1 MVGKSGRL
9 RVLTDLSDQNTAF
22 LLIPALSAVHFVG
35 DV

>member
-9 RVLTDLSDQNTAF
+9 RVLTDLSNQNTDLF
-22 LLIPALSAVHFVG
+22 LIPALSGVHFVG